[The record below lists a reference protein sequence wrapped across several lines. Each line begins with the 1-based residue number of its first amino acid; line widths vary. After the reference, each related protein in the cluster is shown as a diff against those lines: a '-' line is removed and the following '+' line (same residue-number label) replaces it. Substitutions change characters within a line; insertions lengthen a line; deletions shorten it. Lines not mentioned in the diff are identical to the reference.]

1 MLAQAALAWLLTYLL
16 HSTLLL
22 GLAWLASKPLARW
35 SVAAEETMWKLALV
49 GALLTASLQ
58 LAAGWE
64 PAAGRWRL
72 AAEPSPAAT
81 VTTEG
86 TARTTGT
93 ERTQTLR
100 RTEPALL
107 VAPLAISDAAALSRP
122 EPSSSSSLP
131 TAFLGLWA
139 LGATLLVGAYARS
152 FSRIRQRLRSRP
164 RVVGGSLLVQL
175 RELAAGAG
183 LGRSVRLS
191 CSSRV
196 PVPLALGIRQ
206 PEICLPPRALAGL

>member
-1 MLAQAALAWLLTYLL
+1 MLAQAVFAWLLTYLL

-22 GLAWLASKPLARW
+22 GLAWLTSKPLARW

-64 PAAGRWRL
+64 PAAGRWNL
-72 AAEPSPAAT
+72 AAASPAAFT
-81 VTTEG
+81 I
-86 TARTTGT
+86 ADRTD
-93 ERTQTLR
+93 RSDR
-100 RTEPALL
+100 SDRADRMS
-107 VAPLAISDAAALSRP
+107 AADAAVPFRMAPAALAVAAAPARP
-122 EPSSSSSLP
+122 EPRPASSWP
-131 TAFLGLWA
+131 MAFLGFWV
-139 LGATLLVGAYARS
+139 LGAALFLGAYARS

-164 RVVGGSLLVQL
+164 RVVGGSLLTQL

-183 LGRSVRLS
+183 LDRSVRLS

-196 PVPLALGIRQ
+196 PVPLALGVRT
-206 PEICLPPRALAGL
+206 PEICLPPRALA

>member
-1 MLAQAALAWLLTYLL
+1 MLVQVALAWLLTYLL

-22 GLAWLASKPLARW
+22 GLAWLVSKPLARW

-72 AAEPSPAAT
+72 AAASPAAS
-81 VTTEG
+81 VRVAREG
-86 TARTTGT
+86 
-93 ERTQTLR
+93 L
-100 RTEPALL
+100 P
-107 VAPLAISDAAALSRP
+107 VAAAP
-122 EPSSSSSLP
+122 GAEQPSTSWLP
-131 TAFLGLWA
+131 SVFLAFWA
-139 LGATLLVGAYARS
+139 LGATLLVGAYTRS

-164 RVVGGSLLVQL
+164 RVVGGSLLIQL

-183 LGRSVRLS
+183 LGGSVRLS

-196 PVPLALGIRQ
+196 PVPLALGIRR
-206 PEICLPPRALAGL
+206 P